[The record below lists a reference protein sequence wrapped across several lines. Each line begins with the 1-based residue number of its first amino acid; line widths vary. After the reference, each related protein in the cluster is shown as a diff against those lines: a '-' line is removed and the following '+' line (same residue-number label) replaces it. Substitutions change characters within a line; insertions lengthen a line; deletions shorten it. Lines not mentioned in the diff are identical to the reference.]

1 MKVKRIFAGLSAAVI
16 AATMMAVSASATKL
30 SDVVY
35 PSKTETDKN
44 DGWYNVGAMGFYMS
58 QKWKWNQSEWVGI
71 NDEGK
76 IELTYKI
83 SEVLTDTTMEGKG
96 TLGDMGVMILNL
108 PEDSYPYDVT
118 ISDAKF
124 VTNDGEEIVLD
135 SVNAIT
141 EATLDKEGGFR
152 IHMRPVDAVDEDTG
166 EVTIPAREEV
176 AGWDQEGA
184 FKGGT
189 LSMTIDFGAPAAK
202 DESKAESAAESKA
215 EDSKAESKAEESKT
229 DSKAE
234 ESKADSKTESKA
246 AATTTTTTKT
256 TTTTTTGASSAA
268 SDATDNSNSNT
279 GAAAGTIF
287 GIMALAGAG
296 AVVSKKKK

>member
-58 QKWKWNQSEWVGI
+58 QKWKWNQSEWFGI

-184 FKGGT
+184 FKGGLKARQKT
-189 LSMTIDFGAPAAK
+189 LRLSLRLKSQRLTARLKSQRLIQRPRARLLQQLQPQQRLLPPLQQVLLPLQAMLPT
-202 DESKAESAAESKA
+202 
-215 EDSKAESKAEESKT
+215 T
-229 DSKAE
+229 
-234 ESKADSKTESKA
+234 
-246 AATTTTTTKT
+246 ATPTQVLPQVL
-256 TTTTTTGASSAA
+256 SSA
-268 SDATDNSNSNT
+268 
-279 GAAAGTIF
+279 
-287 GIMALAGAG
+287 
-296 AVVSKKKK
+296 

>member
-1 MKVKRIFAGLSAAVI
+1 MKAKRIFAGLSAAVI

-44 DGWYNVGAMGFYMS
+44 DGWYSVGAMGFYMS
-58 QKWKWNQSEWVGI
+58 QKWKWNQSDWFGI

-76 IELTYKI
+76 IELSYKI

-124 VTNDGEEIVLD
+124 VTNDGEEIILD
-135 SVNAIT
+135 SVNSIT

-152 IHMRPVDAVDEDTG
+152 IHIRPVDEVDEETG
-166 EVTIPAREEV
+166 EVTVPASPEV

-202 DESKAESAAESKA
+202 EESKAESAAESKA
-215 EDSKAESKAEESKT
+215 DDSKTESKADDSKT

-234 ESKADSKTESKA
+234 DSKADSKASN
-246 AATTTTTTKT
+246 TTTTGKT
-256 TTTTTTGASSAA
+256 TTTTTTTASASSAA
-268 SDATDNSNSNT
+268 SDTTENNNSNT
-279 GAAAGTIF
+279 GAAAGTVF
-287 GIMALAGAG
+287 GLLALAGAG
-296 AVVSKKKK
+296 AVVSRKKN

>member
-1 MKVKRIFAGLSAAVI
+1 MKAKRIFAGLSAAVI

-44 DGWYNVGAMGFYMS
+44 DGWYSVGAMGFYMS
-58 QKWKWNQSEWVGI
+58 QKWKWNQSDWIGI

-76 IELTYKI
+76 IELSYKI

-124 VTNDGEEIVLD
+124 VTNDGEEIILD
-135 SVNAIT
+135 SVNSIT

-152 IHMRPVDAVDEDTG
+152 IHIRPVDEVDKDSG
-166 EVTIPAREEV
+166 EVTVPASPEV

-202 DESKAESAAESKA
+202 EESKAD
-215 EDSKAESKAEESKT
+215 DSKAESKVDDSKT
-229 DSKAE
+229 DSKTE
-234 ESKADSKTESKA
+234 DSKADSKASN
-246 AATTTTTTKT
+246 TTTTGKT
-256 TTTTTTGASSAA
+256 TTTTTTASASSAA
-268 SDATDNSNSNT
+268 SDTTENNNSNT
-279 GAAAGTIF
+279 GAAAGTVF
-287 GIMALAGAG
+287 GLLALAGAG
-296 AVVSKKKK
+296 AVVSRKKK

>member
-1 MKVKRIFAGLSAAVI
+1 MKVKRIFSGLSAAVI

-44 DGWYNVGAMGFYMS
+44 DGWYSVGAMGFYMS
-58 QKWKWNQSEWVGI
+58 QKWKWNQSEWFGI

-83 SEVLTDTTMEGKG
+83 SEVLADTTMEGKG

-202 DESKAESAAESKA
+202 DESKADSAAESKTD
-215 EDSKAESKAEESKT
+215 DSKAESKAEDSKT

-246 AATTTTTTKT
+246 AATTTTKT
-256 TTTTTTGASSAA
+256 TTTTTTDASSAA

>member
-1 MKVKRIFAGLSAAVI
+1 MKAKRIFAGLSAAVI

-44 DGWYNVGAMGFYMS
+44 DGWYSVGAMGFYMS
-58 QKWKWNQSEWVGI
+58 QKWKWNQSDWIGI

-76 IELTYKI
+76 IELSYKI

-124 VTNDGEEIVLD
+124 VTNDGEEIILD
-135 SVNAIT
+135 SVNSIT

-152 IHMRPVDAVDEDTG
+152 IHIRPVDEVDKDSG
-166 EVTIPAREEV
+166 EVTVPASPEV

-202 DESKAESAAESKA
+202 EESKADDSKTESKADDSKTESKA
-215 EDSKAESKAEESKT
+215 EDSKA
-229 DSKAE
+229 DSKA
-234 ESKADSKTESKA
+234 SN
-246 AATTTTTTKT
+246 TTTTGKT
-256 TTTTTTGASSAA
+256 TTTTTTTASASSAA
-268 SDATDNSNSNT
+268 SDTTENNNSNT

-287 GIMALAGAG
+287 GLLALAGAG
-296 AVVSKKKK
+296 AVVARKKK

>member
-1 MKVKRIFAGLSAAVI
+1 MKAKRIFAGLSAAVI

-44 DGWYNVGAMGFYMS
+44 DGWYSVGAMGFYMS
-58 QKWKWNQSEWVGI
+58 QKWKWNQSDWFGI

-76 IELTYKI
+76 IELSYKI

-124 VTNDGEEIVLD
+124 VTNDGEEIILD
-135 SVNAIT
+135 SVNSIT

-152 IHMRPVDAVDEDTG
+152 IHIRPVDEVDEETG
-166 EVTIPAREEV
+166 DVTVPASPEV

-202 DESKAESAAESKA
+202 EESKTESAAESKA
-215 EDSKAESKAEESKT
+215 D
-229 DSKAE
+229 D
-234 ESKADSKTESKA
+234 SKADSKASN
-246 AATTTTTTKT
+246 TTTTGKT
-256 TTTTTTGASSAA
+256 TTTTTTASASSAA
-268 SDATDNSNSNT
+268 SDATENNNSNT

-287 GIMALAGAG
+287 GLLALAGAG
-296 AVVSKKKK
+296 AVVSRKKN

>member
-1 MKVKRIFAGLSAAVI
+1 MKAKRFFAGLSAAVI

-44 DGWYNVGAMGFYMS
+44 DGWYSVGAMGFYMS
-58 QKWKWNQSEWVGI
+58 QKWKWNQSDWFGI

-76 IELTYKI
+76 IELSYKI

-124 VTNDGEEIVLD
+124 VTNDGEEIILD
-135 SVNAIT
+135 TVNSIT

-152 IHMRPVDAVDEDTG
+152 IHIRPVDEVDKDSG
-166 EVTIPAREEV
+166 EVTVPASPEV

-202 DESKAESAAESKA
+202 
-215 EDSKAESKAEESKT
+215 
-229 DSKAE
+229 E
-234 ESKADSKTESKA
+234 ESKADDSKTESKA
-246 AATTTTTTKT
+246 DDSKTDSKASNTTTTGKT
-256 TTTTTTGASSAA
+256 TTTTTTTASASSAA
-268 SDATDNSNSNT
+268 SDTTENKNSNT

-287 GIMALAGAG
+287 GLLALAGAG
-296 AVVSKKKK
+296 AVVSRKKK

>member
-1 MKVKRIFAGLSAAVI
+1 MKAKRIFAGLSAAVI

-44 DGWYNVGAMGFYMS
+44 DGWYSVGAMGFYMS
-58 QKWKWNQSEWVGI
+58 QKWKWNQSDWFGI

-76 IELTYKI
+76 IELSYKI

-124 VTNDGEEIVLD
+124 VTNDGEEIILD
-135 SVNAIT
+135 TVNSIT

-152 IHMRPVDAVDEDTG
+152 IHIRPVDEVDKDSG
-166 EVTIPAREEV
+166 EVTVPASPEV

-202 DESKAESAAESKA
+202 
-215 EDSKAESKAEESKT
+215 
-229 DSKAE
+229 E
-234 ESKADSKTESKA
+234 ESKADDSKTESKA
-246 AATTTTTTKT
+246 DDSKTDSKASNTTTTGKT
-256 TTTTTTGASSAA
+256 TTTTTTTASASSAA
-268 SDATDNSNSNT
+268 SDTTENKNSNT

-287 GIMALAGAG
+287 GLLALAGAG
-296 AVVSKKKK
+296 AVVSRKKK